1 MPRPRVYKTEA
12 IVLRQQSLGE
22 ADRIVTLLSP
32 VSGKVRAVARGVRRP
47 KSKLGGYLEL
57 LNRVHVSIEEG
68 RSLDHVTEAEIL
80 DSRLTLKEDLG
91 RLSAAL
97 YMAEASDAFSVED
110 SPSHEAYRLLG
121 ASLAHLEVGAEQAP
135 LLRYFEL
142 RLLSI
147 SGFRPELYCCVN
159 CREDLQPARHTFS
172 HEESGVVCSR
182 CRREA
187 GGALTALSVRAMK
200 ALRYLDRQPLGRA
213 LALDLSDQ
221 TWSEVGRVLG
231 TQLRH
236 VAERDIRS
244 ASFMRRLSSAGGVR
258 S

>member
-32 VSGKVRAVARGVRRP
+32 ATGKVRAVARGVRRP
-47 KSKLGGYLEL
+47 KSKLGGHLEL
-57 LNRVHVSIEEG
+57 LNRVHVSIAEG
-68 RSLDHVTEAEIL
+68 RSLDHVTEADTL
-80 DSRLTLKEDLG
+80 DSRLALKDDLE

-110 SPSHEAYRLLG
+110 TPSHEAYRLL
-121 ASLAHLEVGAEQAP
+121 AVSLAHLEARAEQAP

-142 RLLSI
+142 RLLGI
-147 SGFRPELYCCVN
+147 SGFGPELYCCVN
-159 CREDLQPARHTFS
+159 CREDLQPVRHTFS
-172 HEESGVVCSR
+172 HDDSGVVCVR
-182 CRREA
+182 CRHEA
-187 GGALTALSVRAMK
+187 GGALTSISVRAMK
-200 ALRYLDRQPLGRA
+200 ALRYLDKQPLA
-213 LALDLSDQ
+213 HVLTLELADQ
-221 TWSEVGRVLG
+221 TWAEVGRVLG

-244 ASFMRRLSSAGGVR
+244 ADFMRRLSSASGT
-258 S
+258 SN